1 MKTVGMGQFRNR
13 LGECVRVARSGE
25 RVTVTSRGTPVID
38 LVPLVLDEL
47 KRDDE
52 LLQLMST
59 GNVRLPCPP
68 DEVEGARPGMD
79 ASSGQPTP
87 Q

>member
-1 MKTVGMGQFRNR
+1 MGQFRNR

-47 KRDDE
+47 KRDD
-52 LLQLMST
+52 
-59 GNVRLPCPP
+59 
-68 DEVEGARPGMD
+68 D
-79 ASSGQPTP
+79 SSSS
-87 Q
+87 

>member
-25 RVTVTSRGTPVID
+25 RITVTSRGTPVID
-38 LVPLVLDEL
+38 LVPLATDEL
-47 KRDDE
+47 KRDE
-52 LLQLMST
+52 EFLQLMST

-87 Q
+87 K

>member
-1 MKTVGMGQFRNR
+1 MKTVAIGHLKNR
-13 LGECVRVARSGE
+13 LGECVRVAWSGE

-38 LVPLVLDEL
+38 LVPLALDEL

-52 LLQLMST
+52 FLQLMST

-87 Q
+87 K